1 VKKNE
6 ILSCLEDDRAE
17 GELFKKADKIRKKYC
32 GDEVHIRGI
41 IEFSNYCS
49 RNCLYCGLRREN
61 RNVRRY
67 RIKKEEVV
75 DLALKIASLGIKTL
89 VLQSGDDLCYPR
101 DSICEIISGIKKN
114 ADIAITLSIGE
125 RPFEDYKAFKE
136 AGADRYLLKQE
147 TSDFSLY
154 AKLHPGQNL
163 KKRLKILE
171 YLKRLGYQIGAGNI
185 VGLPAQTLKNLAD
198 DILLLKELDVDMAGI
213 GPFIPHKDTPL
224 KNFPPGDLNLTLR
237 VLALARI
244 LTKNSHLPA
253 TTALATLDPRE
264 GQLLGLKAGC
274 NVIMPDFT
282 PEYYRKNYTIYDHKI
297 RIDLERAKTVISRA
311 GRKISSDKG
320 DSLKLMST
328 SLTERSKVRDS
339 CELTQH

>member
-101 DSICEIISGIKKN
+101 DSICEIISGIKKMQ
-114 ADIAITLSIGE
+114 IL
-125 RPFEDYKAFKE
+125 RLP
-136 AGADRYLLKQE
+136 YLLEK
-147 TSDFSLY
+147 DPLRIIRH
-154 AKLHPGQNL
+154 LRRP
-163 KKRLKILE
+163 
-171 YLKRLGYQIGAGNI
+171 
-185 VGLPAQTLKNLAD
+185 VQT
-198 DILLLKELDVDMAGI
+198 
-213 GPFIPHKDTPL
+213 DT
-224 KNFPPGDLNLTLR
+224 
-237 VLALARI
+237 
-244 LTKNSHLPA
+244 
-253 TTALATLDPRE
+253 
-264 GQLLGLKAGC
+264 C
-274 NVIMPDFT
+274 
-282 PEYYRKNYTIYDHKI
+282 
-297 RIDLERAKTVISRA
+297 
-311 GRKISSDKG
+311 
-320 DSLKLMST
+320 
-328 SLTERSKVRDS
+328 
-339 CELTQH
+339 

>member
-1 VKKNE
+1 MEKETSIFDRDE
-6 ILSCLEDDRAE
+6 IVHYLEDDGVE
-17 GELFKKADKIRKKYC
+17 DELFKKADKVRKKYC
-32 GDEVHIRGI
+32 GNDVHLRGI
-41 IEFSNYCS
+41 IEFSNYCC

-61 RNVRRY
+61 RNVPRY
-67 RIKKEEVV
+67 RIKKEEGV
-75 DLALKIASLGIKTL
+75 DLALKIASLGVRTI

-101 DSICEIISGIKKN
+101 ESICEIISGIKKN
-114 ADIAITLSIGE
+114 VDVAITLSVGE
-125 RPFEDYKAFKE
+125 RPMNDYNAFRD
-136 AGADRYLLKQE
+136 AGADRYLLRHE
-147 TSDFSLY
+147 AADFSLY

-171 YLKRLGYQIGAGNI
+171 YLKKLGYQIGAGNI
-185 VGLPAQTLKNLAD
+185 VGLPGQTLKNLAD

-213 GPFIPHKDTPL
+213 GPFIPQKDTPL
-224 KNFPPGDLNLTLR
+224 KNSPPGDLNLTLR

-264 GQLLGLKAGC
+264 GQLLGFKFGC

-282 PEYYRKNYTIYDHKI
+282 PENYRQNYVIYDHKI
-297 RIDLERAKTVISRA
+297 RVDLERAKTVISQA

-320 DSLKLMST
+320 DSLKCKKPQ
-328 SLTERSKVRDS
+328 KVSVCR
-339 CELTQH
+339 